1 MNRTRTNYI
10 VDLILLLL
18 FIIVA
23 FTGFFMYLVIPEGIP
38 QGRYQDYMGLTKA
51 TWTMIHNKSSIL
63 LTVFVAVHFIL
74 HWKWITYI
82 KRNFI
87 GKSEKRK
94 DEYLCE
100 EKSPDQF
107 NS

>member
-1 MNRTRTNYI
+1 M
-10 VDLILLLL
+10 DLILFLL

-38 QGRYQDYMGLTKA
+38 QGRYQVYMGLTKA
-51 TWTMIHNKSSIL
+51 TWTIIHNRSSIL

-74 HWKWITYI
+74 HWKWITCI
-82 KRNFI
+82 KRNLF
-87 GKSEKRK
+87 GKGKKRK

-100 EKSPDQF
+100 EKSSDQF
-107 NS
+107 DS